1 MEKRSSTVFVAN
13 LPFNTTEDQLKEIF
27 EDIGPLKT
35 IRIVTD
41 RDTGRQRG
49 FSFLEFHDVTTA
61 EAAVRNLNEHDLN
74 GRKLKVHF
82 AANDM
87 DSKSRSQGK
96 GGLLSKACLHAVLC
110 RHDLVICSH
119 HASAKDIRLAQ
130 HGAVKQSFWS
140 GRLGVHGQGGDNLP
154 HNNFL
159 VFMSQTVER
168 AARGGDLA
176 FRLGHQTGL
185 LAGLLLRMRQSWA
198 QRCPTCPPC
207 CRAALQ
213 RVKMRLTAPKAVLC
227 ASACL
232 MLYSKS

>member
-96 GGLLSKACLHAVLC
+96 GGLLSTDCMLQAIMLVQKVL
-110 RHDLVICSH
+110 D
-119 HASAKDIRLAQ
+119 
-130 HGAVKQSFWS
+130 
-140 GRLGVHGQGGDNLP
+140 
-154 HNNFL
+154 
-159 VFMSQTVER
+159 
-168 AARGGDLA
+168 
-176 FRLGHQTGL
+176 
-185 LAGLLLRMRQSWA
+185 
-198 QRCPTCPPC
+198 
-207 CRAALQ
+207 
-213 RVKMRLTAPKAVLC
+213 
-227 ASACL
+227 
-232 MLYSKS
+232 MLSMGP

>member
-96 GGLLSKACLHAVLC
+96 GGLLSIACMLSCVNVSYGDLQPSRLC
-110 RHDLVICSH
+110 KRCQTR
-119 HASAKDIRLAQ
+119 SAWGHEAEL
-130 HGAVKQSFWS
+130 
-140 GRLGVHGQGGDNLP
+140 L
-154 HNNFL
+154 
-159 VFMSQTVER
+159 ER
-168 AARGGDLA
+168 AAGGA
-176 FRLGHQTGL
+176 RSG
-185 LAGLLLRMRQSWA
+185 W
-198 QRCPTCPPC
+198 
-207 CRAALQ
+207 
-213 RVKMRLTAPKAVLC
+213 
-227 ASACL
+227 
-232 MLYSKS
+232 

>member
-1 MEKRSSTVFVAN
+1 MFVAN

-87 DSKSRSQGK
+87 DSKSRSQSK
-96 GGLLSKACLHAVLC
+96 GGLLSTACM
-110 RHDLVICSH
+110 
-119 HASAKDIRLAQ
+119 
-130 HGAVKQSFWS
+130 
-140 GRLGVHGQGGDNLP
+140 LP
-154 HNNFL
+154 C
-159 VFMSQTVER
+159 VATV
-168 AARGGDLA
+168 
-176 FRLGHQTGL
+176 
-185 LAGLLLRMRQSWA
+185 
-198 QRCPTCPPC
+198 
-207 CRAALQ
+207 
-213 RVKMRLTAPKAVLC
+213 
-227 ASACL
+227 
-232 MLYSKS
+232 